1 MQFVTPEGLPANKLG
16 SSDVISSIDK
26 DLISN
31 AVNVN
36 GAPTSPMHCFN
47 LSTTDFVPTFTNI
60 NYTYSTT
67 LSSDLSIT
75 APTPVTPGKMATP
88 LQDNVYFADGLGERI
103 LKKTSSNSFQLFATL
118 SSSDVNLSPIL
129 ADDGISLFNVQQ
141 YVNNLGIE
149 SDSLINIV
157 NGGANYNANAT
168 SITVSAPD
176 FGVDRAVFDFTTNTS
191 TGAIETVFVTY
202 PGSGYAKTPTVT
214 ISDSSANGSNAIV
227 TVVGETS
234 PDGGNA
240 FAKYFTKKVILTPE
254 NDSGDLR
261 VYYTAYKPLG
271 SEIYV
276 YYKIQSRN
284 DTEIFEAQEWQLM
297 APVGLTTTYSKDRTN
312 LIEYEVAPGVWGYG
326 SNNSVS
332 YTSTNGQV
340 YTDFSQFAIKVVIVT
355 DNKTN
360 VPFLTDIRA
369 IALPS
374 GIGL

>member
-1 MQFVTPEGLPANKLG
+1 MTWTADQSKDLMFVVEQCIFDTTKTPRLQFVTPEGLPANKLG

-312 LIEYEVAPGVWGYG
+312 LIEYEVRYKKYGY
-326 SNNSVS
+326 
-332 YTSTNGQV
+332 YE
-340 YTDFSQFAIKVVIVT
+340 Y
-355 DNKTN
+355 
-360 VPFLTDIRA
+360 
-369 IALPS
+369 
-374 GIGL
+374 